1 MAVRRV
7 GVLLLVGAA
16 LAMPLA
22 AHSQSLPGGVV
33 PTSPAIVPDPGGV
46 VNGAIGTVTSTA
58 GGVTGS
64 GGDSASGTAGSTI
77 GALIG
82 SAETSSGASGT
93 REDSASGRNSAS
105 RSETRNARP
114 GRGYRSR
121 FDRLPRR
128 AELLLERIELGR
140 HIQANLRRL
149 RALLAAS
156 PELRARVLRAL
167 QAELAHLRAHGVTA
181 AERRQIRRLILVKTA
196 LASPTT
202 GPASPTAGPALP
214 SSPAAVEA
222 SATPP
227 QERAGDVSAARAS
240 SERPPN
246 GEPGRAGLPP
256 LPSPGDGQATLL
268 WVVALVLLSLGF
280 LGLAAGVTNHLRR
293 SLREG

>member
-16 LAMPLA
+16 LAMPLT

-33 PTSPAIVPDPGGV
+33 PASPAIVPDPGGV

-149 RALLAAS
+149 RALLADS

-181 AERRQIRRLILVKTA
+181 AERRQIRRLILVRTA
-196 LASPTT
+196 LASHTV
-202 GPASPTAGPALP
+202 GPALP
-214 SSPAAVEA
+214 SSPAAVED

-227 QERAGDVSAARAS
+227 PERAGDVSAARAS
-240 SERPPN
+240 SEPPPN
-246 GEPGRAGLPP
+246 EEPGRAGLPP

-280 LGLAAGVTNHLRR
+280 LALAAGVTNHLRR

>member
-16 LAMPLA
+16 LAMPLT

-33 PTSPAIVPDPGGV
+33 PESPPIVPDPGGV

-64 GGDSASGTAGSTI
+64 SDSSASGAAGSTI

-82 SAETSSGASGT
+82 SGETSFGASGT
-93 REDSASGRNSAS
+93 SDDSASSRTSA
-105 RSETRNARP
+105 RGSETRSARP

-149 RALLAAS
+149 RALLADS
-156 PELRARVLRAL
+156 PGLRARVLRAL
-167 QAELAHLRAHGVTA
+167 KAELAHLRAHGVTA
-181 AERRQIRRLILVKTA
+181 AERRQIRRLILVQTA
-196 LASPTT
+196 LASP
-202 GPASPTAGPALP
+202 SAGPAL
-214 SSPAAVEA
+214 SSSAAGVEA
-222 SATPP
+222 SVTPRS
-227 QERAGDVSAARAS
+227 ERAGDVSAARAS

-246 GEPGRAGLPP
+246 GELGRAGLPP

-280 LGLAAGVTNHLRR
+280 LALAAGVTNHLRR

>member
-16 LAMPLA
+16 LAMPLT

-33 PTSPAIVPDPGGV
+33 PASPAIVPDPGGV

-64 GGDSASGTAGSTI
+64 GGDSASGAAGSTI

-93 REDSASGRNSAS
+93 GGDSASGRTSAS

-149 RALLAAS
+149 RALLAGS

-167 QAELAHLRAHGVTA
+167 QAELTHLRAHGVTA
-181 AERRQIRRLILVKTA
+181 AERRQIRRLILVRTA
-196 LASPTT
+196 L
-202 GPASPTAGPALP
+202 ASPTAGPALP
-214 SSPAAVEA
+214 SSPAAVEDGVT
-222 SATPP
+222 TPP
-227 QERAGDVSAARAS
+227 PERAGDVSAARAS
-240 SERPPN
+240 SERPSERPPN

-256 LPSPGDGQATLL
+256 LPPGDGQATLL
-268 WVVALVLLSLGF
+268 WVLALVLLSLGF

-293 SLREG
+293 SLRQG